1 MLLDIPFVADLIQ
14 LRHKRQVLIH
24 HNLRRENNRHHNFDS
39 IVGNYVF
46 EILKMGLS
54 DSKLGLKTR
63 GPYRIEQVH
72 ANGTFT
78 IHRRPGVIDR
88 VNIRRLRPAYTR
100 WYIISILSSS
110 PITILQFCPLPF
122 LSHLSDEEKRALQCP
137 LLLSRLKTGDIRR
150 MGMTKQAHL
159 GYQLRTIRALLI
171 IYYIPSP
178 HLWICKSDLPNER
191 SMK

>member
-1 MLLDIPFVADLIQ
+1 MLLRWQFPCIPILRKMWQVTKLLLKLLSKPFLMLFVPLSVHHTLRLSPGAIVFARDMLLDIPFVADLIQ

-24 HNLRRENNRHHNFDS
+24 HNLRRENNRHHKFDS
-39 IVGNYVF
+39 IVENYVF

-100 WYIISILSSS
+100 
-110 PITILQFCPLPF
+110 
-122 LSHLSDEEKRALQCP
+122 
-137 LLLSRLKTGDIRR
+137 
-150 MGMTKQAHL
+150 
-159 GYQLRTIRALLI
+159 
-171 IYYIPSP
+171 
-178 HLWICKSDLPNER
+178 
-191 SMK
+191 